1 MSGSVPRYAPFLY
14 IDTPPSRL
22 GNSPVYPLYSPCFK
36 ALLLPNF
43 GFLLP
48 LLPFAT
54 WLPGKNRPRLSRSI
68 FHPFYG
74 VRFVNCTLLH
84 IVSQSRTI
92 QPKSIP
98 FFNIL
103 QKLLIVL
110 MIPVT
115 FHIPWSF
122 RETIKH
128 ISTTSRTPPWFYLSG
143 FF

>member
-1 MSGSVPRYAPFLY
+1 MPDSAPRYAPFLY
-14 IDTPPSRL
+14 IDTPPFRL
-22 GNSPVYPLYSPCFK
+22 GNSPVYPLRSPCFK
-36 ALLLPNF
+36 ALLLPYF

-54 WLPGKNRPRLSRSI
+54 WLPGKNLPRLSRSI
-68 FHPFYG
+68 FPPFYG
-74 VRFVNCTLLH
+74 VRLVNCTLLH
-84 IVSQSRTI
+84 IVLKSQTI

-98 FFNIL
+98 FFSIL
-103 QKLLIVL
+103 QKLHIVL

-115 FHIPWSF
+115 LHILWSF

-128 ISTTSRTPPWFYLSG
+128 ISATSRTPPWFYLSG